1 MDLRFVEQ
9 LADGEQTSAL
19 AKMMRYCLEKKLL
32 ERYAIKEVVELLV
45 KEQKKNGMSAFTD
58 ASYKAMGLC
67 MPRVQEIYACLNR
80 FRG

>member
-9 LADGEQTSAL
+9 LADSEQTSAL
-19 AKMMRYCLEKKLL
+19 AQMVRYCLEKKLL
-32 ERYAIKEVVELLV
+32 ERYTVKEVVELLV
-45 KEQKKNGMSAFTD
+45 KEKNRSGLPAFTD
-58 ASYKAMGLC
+58 ASYRAMGLC